1 MREAWYIENCYTQE
15 NYLSNQSGE
24 ALNYHKNL
32 EQKLINTI
40 TLPFVFNSKKN
51 TYSNFS
57 YNKEGTKLAI
67 ITKDDE
73 KNNFELIIYIPQ
85 TYLVEYEQKLN
96 SVINKENYR
105 KYILFDERNIL
116 YKLFGNLTFLRLS
129 QDTNNLYFLSEDDI
143 LLTSLDRKILIF
155 IKLDEK
161 NKYISNSENE
171 NKESENEIGNGDNII
186 LKNLEDIV
194 YKIKKNYVD
203 MNLKLSF
210 INKNIDNLI
219 NNSIPKNIYMDLS
232 LYTFGQNF
240 FLLVDHNKIILI
252 FYIENNTDNK
262 QYILIFFLNYNYT
275 GILDDPLSIEED
287 QKMTVEFQ
295 INSNIKPL
303 NILSMT
309 AKIKTGYLV
318 ICLSF
323 KDNQFQIILVDMH
336 LRLFKKYISKIFFVP
351 TKRKGNITVITD
363 LFIYDKYAFII
374 FDFYYIIIFNLTNF
388 NLIPIK
394 NIDNKG
400 EHEFTHINI
409 KNLFP
414 KEYNKTFFVE
424 FENVITERQNK
435 EYSNNSQYKGSNNIG
450 YLYLNTKKNTK
461 EITFNIS
468 RVNQT
473 NKIPKNLLNVFRAF
487 NKKQS
492 RFITNII
499 ALLNESELYT
509 YLHFLST
516 LQKYSKNPIFFDNY
530 LFQIIYIINNKIK
543 ENIFENFKT
552 KEGCIKNLLL
562 LKNNKFFGI
571 YNSFI
576 RYNFST
582 IKFFYFIENEG
593 ERNNNLNYLYE
604 HKLMKNNSNLKMELN
619 DYFLSVSNN
628 YLIIY
633 QIITI
638 IILLIKYE
646 SKINSDLL
654 KLYIKSN
661 FVCNNFE
668 DRRFILNKFSLILNK
683 IKNKKTENIFNINK
697 ILFYSIKKKILSG
710 IRKSLMNIN
719 TNLININNNNKGYN
733 VLFES
738 VFVILSTT
746 FYKENVIEYSLSE
759 IKFIKFILYIIC
771 FYLNL
776 IINKIL
782 YFDNKNNVNINLN
795 IYNLYNLNDIL
806 YSLEYLNMSFEEIYK
821 KYFIKEISLKLNY
834 NDISST
840 KELFFV
846 LLILKLIVSDEKN
859 KYKILEYFDEYNN
872 LEKNNL
878 VIEPAFFLLLL
889 QNQKESS
896 NINQN
901 IKENINKLIMNLIEK
916 KIKETKHNKIF
927 KLIFLFYELINN
939 NNSFNKALNIQKKI
953 VVQYLEKEIQLFE
966 KENISLFNKL
976 FNIKNNK
983 RNYDYIKFQENN
995 NNEEENTIN
1004 KSLLINIIKKWANP
1018 PLFENKIIYEKF
1030 LYIFSM
1036 IQNIIDIFLFILN
1049 NIKQENIN
1057 YNPNYNLI
1065 EILLEPKNI
1074 NNITFNK
1081 YSYINETI
1089 NKNNEH
1095 YSLENLS
1102 KLLQKF
1108 CVFFWIFNSLFI
1120 FIEEIN
1126 KKFIVDNSKEI
1137 MLISLLH
1144 IHFYYSKKYPEE
1156 PPILNKE
1163 IIQYLNFYFS
1173 LINRQ
1178 GNNISIKMKNIIEM
1192 YMDKELLNKKFK
1204 NIFKEK
1210 YNNLSGVINSKKE
1223 FSDEIIE
1230 IYNYIKIN
1238 DIQFDIY
1245 LNQFKTLF
1253 LNDKKELLNC
1263 ENDYI
1268 ININN
1273 KIKNTKY
1280 YKKGHHIF
1288 NKYNKLIKYSK
1299 LIEIIGFDIPIHKN
1313 AKLNDI
1319 HISKDNLNEYNPQ
1332 ILFSIRKSIEK
1343 LYQNKDIDNINN
1355 YIEIIPKKNNI
1366 VFTDNNTT
1374 IINNNSIY
1382 SFNNFNE
1389 NKKEEE
1395 KNSIINNEDI
1405 KIELKKKKKFENKT
1419 LVVDLSERKENNY
1432 NNRLNKSENLD
1443 ELMKR
1448 IKDKNNFNVYDDY
1461 DDEEIKYKYL
1471 AAKLLI
1477 KYFMNKKSGINF
1489 FIFKNLKALFFV
1501 NQKNKIENQINIY
1514 INEKEDE

>member
-1 MREAWYIENCYTQE
+1 MREAWYIENCYSQE

-85 TYLVEYEQKLN
+85 TYLIEYEQKLN
-96 SVINKENYR
+96 SVINKENYK

-116 YKLFGNLTFLRLS
+116 HKLFGNLTFLRLS
-129 QDTNNLYFLSEDDI
+129 QDTNNLYFLSENEI
-143 LLTSLDRKILIF
+143 LLTSLDRKTLIF
-155 IKLDEK
+155 IKLDEN
-161 NKYISNSENE
+161 NKYISNSEKENNE
-171 NKESENEIGNGDNII
+171 IENEIGIGDNII
-186 LKNLEDIV
+186 IKNLEDIV

-232 LYTFGQNF
+232 LYSFCQNF

-275 GILDDPLSIEED
+275 GNSNDPLLVEED
-287 QKMTVEFQ
+287 QKLTLEFQ
-295 INSNIKPL
+295 INSNIKPP
-303 NILSMT
+303 NILSMI

-388 NLIPIK
+388 SLIPIK
-394 NIDNKG
+394 NIDNNG
-400 EHEFTHINI
+400 EHEYTYINI
-409 KNLFP
+409 KQLFP

-424 FENVITERQNK
+424 FENVFTERQNK
-435 EYSNNSQYKGSNNIG
+435 EYSNSSHYKGSNNIG

-473 NKIPKNLLNVFRAF
+473 NKIPKNLLNIFRAF

-492 RFITNII
+492 RYITNII

-509 YLHFLST
+509 YLHFLAT
-516 LQKYSKNPIFFDNY
+516 LQKYSKNSIFCDNY

-552 KEGCIKNLLL
+552 KDGCIKNLLL
-562 LKNNKFFGI
+562 FQQHKFFGI

-582 IKFFYFIENEG
+582 IKFFYFIENEEG
-593 ERNNNLNYLYE
+593 KNNNLKYLYE
-604 HKLMKNNSNLKMELN
+604 HKLTKNNSNLKMELN
-619 DYFLSVSNN
+619 DYFLSISNN
-628 YLIIY
+628 YLILY
-633 QIITI
+633 QIMTI

-646 SKINSDLL
+646 KRINHDILKI
-654 KLYIKSN
+654 YIKSN
-661 FVCNNFE
+661 FEFNNFE
-668 DRRFILNKFSLILNK
+668 DRKFILNKFRLMLKK
-683 IKNKKTENIFNINK
+683 INNKKTENIFNINK
-697 ILFYSIKKKILSG
+697 IPFYSTNKKILSG
-710 IRKSLMNIN
+710 IRKSLINVN
-719 TNLININNNNKGYN
+719 TNLNNTNNKNKGYN

-746 FYKENVIEYSLSE
+746 FYKDNVIEYSLSE

-782 YFDNKNNVNINLN
+782 YFDNKNNVNIYLN

-806 YSLEYLNMSFEEIYK
+806 YVSFEEIYK

-834 NDISST
+834 NDISSS

-846 LLILKLIVSDEKN
+846 LLILKLIISDEKN
-859 KYKILEYFDEYNN
+859 KNKILEYFEEYNN

-878 VIEPAFFLLLL
+878 VIDPTFFLLLL

-901 IKENINKLIMNLIEK
+901 IKDNINKSILNLIEK

-939 NNSFNKALNIQKKI
+939 NNSFNKELHIHRKI
-953 VVQYLEKEIQLFE
+953 VVQYLEKEIELFE
-966 KENISLFNKL
+966 KENIVLFNKL

-983 RNYDYIKFQENN
+983 RNYDYIKYNN
-995 NNEEENTIN
+995 DYNNEEENNTN
-1004 KSLLINIIKKWANP
+1004 KSLLINLIKNRANP
-1018 PLFENKIIYEKF
+1018 PIFENRIINDKF

-1089 NKNNEH
+1089 NKNNEY
-1095 YSLENLS
+1095 YSLDNLS
-1102 KLLQKF
+1102 KLFQKF
-1108 CVFFWIFNSLFI
+1108 CVFFWVFNSLFI

-1137 MLISLLH
+1137 ILISLLH
-1144 IHFYYSKKYPEE
+1144 IHFFYSKKYPEE

-1178 GNNISIKMKNIIEM
+1178 GNNLSIKMKNIIEM

-1210 YNNLSGVINSKKE
+1210 YNNFNNIINTKKE
-1223 FSDEIIE
+1223 LNDEIIE

-1245 LNQFKTLF
+1245 LNQFKSLF
-1253 LNDKKELLNC
+1253 FNDKKELLNC

-1268 ININN
+1268 VNLNN
-1273 KIKNTKY
+1273 NIKNTKY
-1280 YKKGHHIF
+1280 YKKGNHIF
-1288 NKYNKLIKYSK
+1288 NKYNKLIKYYK
-1299 LIEIIGFDIPIHKN
+1299 LIELIGFDIPINKN
-1313 AKLNDI
+1313 IKLNDI
-1319 HISKDNLNEYNPQ
+1319 HISQDNLNEYNPQ

-1355 YIEIIPKKNNI
+1355 YVEIIPKNNNK
-1366 VFTDNNTT
+1366 TLSDNNTT
-1374 IINNNSIY
+1374 IFNNNSIY
-1382 SFNNFNE
+1382 SFINNCIE

-1405 KIELKKKKKFENKT
+1405 KIELKKKKKFDNKT
-1419 LVVDLSERKENNY
+1419 LIVELSERKKNNY

-1448 IKDKNNFNVYDDY
+1448 IKDKNNFNAYDDY

-1514 INEKEDE
+1514 INEKEDD